1 MRSSGGRSLQIR
13 DVILGLA
20 RLNRPTVIGDEEIL
34 RQMDD
39 RVERVAWMVKIV
51 GGGATDTRL

>member
-1 MRSSGGRSLQIR
+1 VQSSGSRSLQIC